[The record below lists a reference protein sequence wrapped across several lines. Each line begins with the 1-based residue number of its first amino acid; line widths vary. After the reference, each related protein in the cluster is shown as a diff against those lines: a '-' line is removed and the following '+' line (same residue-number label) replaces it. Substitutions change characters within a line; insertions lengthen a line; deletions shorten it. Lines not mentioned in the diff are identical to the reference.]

1 MTVKGTYHH
10 GDLRQKI
17 IEAALLWIE
26 TENIV
31 SLSLRSIARNI
42 GVSHNA
48 PYRHFPD
55 KESLLI
61 AIAEIGFQQLQ
72 KSLQQ
77 ALVNSPDDAQQ
88 RVENLGIA
96 YIQYAVENQAY
107 YRVMFSDRYKNAG
120 KNGSVSQL
128 AEKAFEVLL
137 DAIKVGQQSEV
148 FTPEDCQQLAY
159 VCWSLVH
166 GVSMLAIDRQLM
178 ASDPNSVLELAR
190 IATKTVCKGLRKE
203 TEVS

>member
-1 MTVKGTYHH
+1 MTVKYTYHH

-26 TENIV
+26 KENIV
-31 SLSLRSIARNI
+31 SLSLRSIARNL

-55 KESLLI
+55 KESLLV
-61 AIAEIGFQQLQ
+61 AIAEIGFRELHN
-72 KSLQQ
+72 SLQD
-77 ALVNSPDDAQQ
+77 ALANSPDDAQQ

-96 YIQYAVENQAY
+96 YIQYAVENQAS
-107 YRVMFSDRYKNAG
+107 YRVMFSDRSENDRKDCSLNQ
-120 KNGSVSQL
+120 S
-128 AEKAFEVLL
+128 AEKAFKVLL
-137 DAIKVGQQSEV
+137 DAIKAGQQSEV
-148 FTPEDCQQLAY
+148 FTAEDCQQLAR

-166 GVSMLAIDRQLM
+166 GVSMLAIDGQLM
-178 ASDPNSVLELAR
+178 ESDPNSVLELAQ
-190 IATKTVCKGLRKE
+190 IAAKIVCKGLRKE